1 MKKLLFK
8 LIMKLTRSKLARQ
21 QGHRTKA
28 TAEFARVRLRQWLLR
43 EPSTDRDPMSGELEA
58 KLESL
63 RLKLRRWLLSDAPI
77 STAAL
82 AQSKSWD
89 KGSSTSS
96 V

>member
-1 MKKLLFK
+1 MKKFLFK
-8 LIMKLTRSKLARQ
+8 LIMKLMRSKFSRQ

-43 EPSTDRDPMSGELEA
+43 EPSKDRDPISGELEA

-63 RLKLRRWLLSDAPI
+63 RLVLRRWLLSDTPV
-77 STAAL
+77 STAAP
-82 AQSKSWD
+82 AQPGSWD
-89 KGSSTSS
+89 QGSSTSS